1 MGVSRIHLTID
12 RLVFS
17 GADAMDH
24 AAREAF
30 IRNLRTELTQRLAD
44 PATRATWAR
53 SRRTPVLR
61 LGQLPLQPGISGAGH
76 LGTQVARN
84 IGRGLKP

>member
-1 MGVSRIHLTID
+1 MSRIHLTID
-12 RLVFS
+12 RIVFS
-17 GADAMDH
+17 GANAMDH

-30 IRNLRTELTQRLAD
+30 IRNLRAELAQRLAA
-44 PATRATWAR
+44 PATRAAWAR
-53 SRRTPVLR
+53 SHRTPVLR

>member
-1 MGVSRIHLTID
+1 MSRIHLTID
-12 RLVFS
+12 RIVFS
-17 GADAMDH
+17 GTNVMDH

-30 IRNLRTELTQRLAD
+30 IRNLRAELTQRLTD
-44 PATRATWAR
+44 STTRTDWAR
-53 SRRTPVLR
+53 SHRTPVLR

-76 LGTQVARN
+76 LGTQVARH